1 LQDAALDHAG
11 RRKHD
16 RALSTFREVLRMAK
30 RRLSDRG
37 LALTV
42 FAFLAGG
49 MLAAP
54 AAAQQ
59 RRLQPG
65 LYTGEYVCGQGLTAL
80 RLAVENN
87 GGRQI
92 GVFDF
97 GGNGDIPPGAYTV
110 RVTRN
115 RHGTY
120 RLTPLRWIRR
130 PADYDMV
137 GARLRRR
144 GSELSG
150 TITDARCGGIHLR
163 GPMPAAD

>member
-1 LQDAALDHAG
+1 MSKRWLSG
-11 RRKHD
+11 RR
-16 RALSTFREVLRMAK
+16 LW
-30 RRLSDRG
+30 
-37 LALTV
+37 LTL
-42 FAFLAGG
+42 FAILVS
-49 MLAAP
+49 AAP

-59 RRLQPG
+59 RLRPG
-65 LYTGEYVCGQGLTAL
+65 LYTGEYLCGQGLTAL

-87 GGRQI
+87 GGGRRI

-97 GGNGDIPPGAYTV
+97 GGNGEIPLGAYTV

-130 PADYDMV
+130 PTDYVMV

-144 GSELSG
+144 GDRLSG
-150 TITDARCGGIHLR
+150 TITDARCGDINLR
-163 GPMPAAD
+163 GPVPSAD